1 MASAWKQLP
10 DELSGP
16 ARRLTEE
23 LRAVKDATGL
33 SLSELATRTHYSRAS
48 WERWLN
54 GKRVVTE
61 QALDALIG
69 AVECDG
75 PRLRV
80 LWADAVAPENVQEPR
95 AGDGMEPGT
104 ESVESGV
111 EPVEAGGESGVE
123 SVEPGEEPM
132 PEGLTDVLSGPVTE
146 TVAGPATE
154 AADPAEDLAVGPV
167 TGEPSPATPW
177 WRRPVA
183 LAAGAMAAAVLLVL
197 AGVRYTHGDREEP
210 AAVAQPVPTSATS
223 PAAKPASPAPPAS
236 ACQAMGCSHKDPKAT
251 GCGADARTLQTNNI
265 GKVVIYLRYSQ
276 KCQAA
281 WAAITEGEPG
291 DSSTITSSSGETE
304 TALIHWGYDNYSL
317 MVNAGDPAATFQV
330 CGQQPAGGACTVSAS
345 DLAHLVA
352 STPIPIGPASP
363 PATAS
368 PTAPGST
375 TPGSTTPSVDATA
388 SPGGAGPSGAAPVSS

>member
-80 LWADAVAPENVQEPR
+80 LWADAVAPENVREPR
-95 AGDGMEPGT
+95 AGA
-104 ESVESGV
+104 GV
-111 EPVEAGGESGVE
+111 EPGME
-123 SVEPGEEPM
+123 SVEPGAESVEPGGEPVEPGGEPV
-132 PEGLTDVLSGPVTE
+132 PEGLTDVLSGPVAE
-146 TVAGPATE
+146 TVSGPATE
-154 AADPAEDLAVGPV
+154 AADPAEDLAVGPFA
-167 TGEPSPATPW
+167 GEPSPATPW

-197 AGVRYTHGDREEP
+197 AGVRYTHGGGEEP
-210 AAVAQPVPTSATS
+210 AAVAQPVPTTATATS

-265 GKVVIYLRYSQ
+265 AKVVIYLRYSE

-317 MVNAGDPAATFQV
+317 MVNAADPAATFQV

-363 PATAS
+363 PTTAS
-368 PTAPGST
+368 PTAPGA
-375 TPGSTTPSVDATA
+375 DAA
-388 SPGGAGPSGAAPVSS
+388 SPGGASPSGS